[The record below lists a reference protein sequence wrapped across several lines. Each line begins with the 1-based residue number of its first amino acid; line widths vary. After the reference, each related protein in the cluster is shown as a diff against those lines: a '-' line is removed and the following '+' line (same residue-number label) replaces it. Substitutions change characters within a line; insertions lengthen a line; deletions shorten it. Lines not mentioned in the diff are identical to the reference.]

1 MQYHEA
7 LLLKSPNSKK
17 MKNSLIYN
25 MEITDNSL
33 NKKKTINN
41 TLIKPQ
47 VQVEVKRIGYV
58 PQPRDGH
65 SVNLFDDKML
75 IFGGDRNKFPFN
87 DLYTFN
93 LF

>member
-1 MQYHEA
+1 MQYHEN
-7 LLLKSPNSKK
+7 LLLRSPNSKK

-25 MEITDNSL
+25 MEMTESSYS
-33 NKKKTINN
+33 KKKTINSSFGKSV
-41 TLIKPQ
+41 TQI
-47 VQVEVKRIGYV
+47 EVKRVGHV

-65 SVNLFDDKML
+65 SVNLFEDKML